1 MKPAK
6 DMKQTLRYKNMVA
19 NLKSRPPYVKE
30 AALIKELAA
39 GKQWRIDAVIDAIET
54 NQAGWSR
61 INTTN
66 VFKTAAMF
74 GRLATVERLCDIFEY
89 KVGGRGEGPTQ
100 AAFHV
105 ASLHGH
111 YKVADA
117 LHARGAHPDNEAYD
131 KTPPAMYTALKEG
144 DIRKIDYLLNKGAS
158 ADYAVTLASSSV
170 EMKVIRHLIEKRG
183 GGVSLALEGFWSP
196 FLNAVKNDREDL
208 ARYFVAQGAKPAEEK
223 GAGEALYT
231 AVGRGNL
238 GLTEYMLDLGIKAD
252 RQTLHHAIFEGHIPV
267 AKLLLTKGGLD
278 LNEPK
283 QESLLLA
290 IISKRNPIEAV
301 KFCIDNGA
309 SAEKALAALNADAE
323 LYRYG
328 QRDKMKK
335 FLEEYVAPKG
345 PKPGQGFTL

>member
-6 DMKQTLRYKNMVA
+6 DMKQTLRYKNMAA

-30 AALIKELAA
+30 AALIKEIAA

-54 NQAGWSR
+54 QRAGWSR
-61 INTTN
+61 VNITN
-66 VFKTAAMF
+66 IFKTAAMF
-74 GRLATVERLCDIFEY
+74 GRLATTERLCDIFEY
-89 KVGGRGEGPTQ
+89 KIGGRSEGPTQ

-117 LHARGAHPDNEAYD
+117 LHARGARPDYEAYD
-131 KTPPAMYTALKEG
+131 KTPPAMYTALIEG
-144 DIRKIDYLLNKGAS
+144 DIRKINYLLDKGAN
-158 ADYAVTLASSSV
+158 ADYALSLCSGSGD
-170 EMKVIRHLIEKRG
+170 MKTIRHLVETRG
-183 GGVSLALEGFWSP
+183 AGVSFALEGFWSP
-196 FLNAVKNDREDL
+196 FLNAVKYDREDL
-208 ARYFVAQGAKPAEEK
+208 ARYFVSKGASPKDEK

-238 GLTEYMLDLGIKAD
+238 KLTDYMLDLGIKAD
-252 RQTLHHAIFEGHIPV
+252 RQTLHHALYEGHPHI

-290 IISKRNPIEAV
+290 IVSKNPIEAV
-301 KFCIDNGA
+301 KLCIEHGA
-309 SAEKALAALNADAE
+309 SPAKALAALNGDAE

-335 FLEEYVAPKG
+335 FLEEYVAPAA
-345 PKPGQGFTL
+345 PKPPQGFTL

>member
-30 AALIKELAA
+30 AALIKEIAA

-54 NQAGWSR
+54 QQAGWSR
-61 INTTN
+61 MNVTN
-66 VFKTAAMF
+66 VFKSAAMF
-74 GRLATVERLCDIFEY
+74 GRLATIERLCDIFEY
-89 KVGGRGEGPTQ
+89 KVGGRGDGATL

-117 LHARGAHPDNEAYD
+117 MHARGARPDYDAHD
-131 KTPPAMYTALKEG
+131 KTPPAMYTALREA
-144 DIRKIDYLLNKGAS
+144 DIRKIDYLLKKGAA
-158 ADYAVTLASSSV
+158 ADYALSLASSSC
-170 EMKVIRHLIEKRG
+170 ELKVIRHLVENRG
-183 GGVSLALEGFWSP
+183 AGVSLALEGFWTP

-208 ARYFVAQGAKPAEEK
+208 ARYFVSKGAKPAEEK

-231 AVGRGNL
+231 AVGRGNVKL
-238 GLTEYMLDLGIKAD
+238 AEYMLDLGIKAD
-252 RQTLHHAIFEGHIPV
+252 RQTLHHALFEGHVEV
-267 AKLLLTKGGLD
+267 AKLLVTKGGLD

-283 QESLLLA
+283 QESLLLS
-290 IISKRNPIEAV
+290 IISKNPIEAV
-301 KFCIDNGA
+301 KFCIENGA
-309 SAEKALAALNADAE
+309 TPEKALAALNADAE
-323 LYRYG
+323 LYRHG

-335 FLEEYVAPKG
+335 FLEEYQAPAAPK
-345 PKPGQGFTL
+345 PHRGFTL